1 MPDSERSFADRLQR
15 GHELSAAIGGFT
27 VAFAPADADLLPPAF
42 GQFLLDVGA
51 LNSAVTEVGAS
62 WTDDVAK
69 RAAKVVEIKA
79 RALRALA
86 RVKSNAAWKTHLPAV
101 KTAADNLRG
110 YRAPAPKPP
119 AEGPA
124 PKTRQ
129 KGDQSFGDIKA
140 LTDKLVAALTKVS
153 GYDTGC
159 PADISVAGMSSV
171 SLQLDGL
178 NQLVAGRE
186 QALAAARAPRKAA
199 YDGEGGLKEKML
211 AIKEAVK
218 SQYGSQSPE
227 FLQVKGIRV

>member
-1 MPDSERSFADRLQR
+1 MANPEASFADRLQR
-15 GHELSAAIGGFT
+15 GNQLQAAIDGFNP
-27 VAFAPADADLLPPAF
+27 AFAPADADLLPPAF
-42 GQFLLDVGA
+42 AQYLLDLGA
-51 LNSAVTEVGAS
+51 LNVAVAEAGAD
-62 WTDDVAK
+62 WTGDVAA
-69 RAAKVVEIKA
+69 RAAKVVDIKA

-86 RVKSNAAWKTHLPAV
+86 RVKSKAAWKMQLPAV

-110 YRAPAPKPP
+110 YRTPTPKPP

-140 LTDKLVAALTKVS
+140 LTDKLVAALGKMAD
-153 GYDTGC
+153 YDTGC
-159 PADISVAGMSSV
+159 PSDISVAGLAAQ

-186 QALAAARAPRKAA
+186 QALAAARAPRKNA

-211 AIKEAVK
+211 AIKEGVK

-227 FLQVKGIRV
+227 FLQIKGIRV